1 MEQDANALTEQW
13 TTAAADIQQTK
24 IAPKKTDIDVQM
36 VALAWAPNW
45 EVTYEDARGRAR
57 TDVVP
62 AYPGAQQA

>member
-1 MEQDANALTEQW
+1 
-13 TTAAADIQQTK
+13 
-24 IAPKKTDIDVQM
+24 